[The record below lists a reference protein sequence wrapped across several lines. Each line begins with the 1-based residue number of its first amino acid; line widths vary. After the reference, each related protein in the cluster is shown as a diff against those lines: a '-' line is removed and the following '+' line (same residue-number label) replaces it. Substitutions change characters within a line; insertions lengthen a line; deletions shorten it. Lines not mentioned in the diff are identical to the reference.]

1 MQYIETA
8 YSLVSSN
15 TQFSIASVTKE
26 VQGHYVESPMSSK
39 GLTIDMY
46 FHLVQSSSSKKL

>member
-8 YSLVSSN
+8 YSFVSSI
-15 TQFSIASVTKE
+15 TQLSIAFVTNE
-26 VQGHYVESPMSSK
+26 VQGHQVKSPMSSK
-39 GLTIDMY
+39 RLAIDMY